1 MSPFELLGGS
11 SEAVATIGFVLAEA
25 VLLYGCYGAVIRL
38 VGPIAKT
45 VLEGQ

>member
-1 MSPFELLGGS
+1 MALEILGGS

-25 VLLYGCYGAVIRL
+25 ILLYGGYGAVIRL
-38 VGPIAKT
+38 VGPTARI